1 MKVRK
6 GGRRFFRK
14 KKKGYSRRFGI
25 QTISLSLIWMPELFC
40 WNCWKFCWCAGA
52 DGELTLLVVNDGTVK
67 WVEFEAKGIPWL
79 CNPPPPFD
87 ENSALEWLRPP
98 FVWLDCPFWR
108 IIRIWKKEIW
118 ICSRVPFKVSSV
130 APAYERTTVR
140 RNFDPY
146 LHFFQ
151 LMLSCY
157 WFKEV
162 YMVKITS

>member
-1 MKVRK
+1 MSTGDKWKFRK

-14 KKKGYSRRFGI
+14 KNLGYSRLEIGI
-25 QTISLSLIWMPELFC
+25 LQTISLSLIWMPELFC
-40 WNCWKFCWCAGA
+40 WNCWKFCCWCAVGA
-52 DGELTLLVVNDGTVK
+52 DGELTLFVVNDGTVKLVEFVK

-118 ICSRVPFKVSSV
+118 ICSRVPFKF
-130 APAYERTTVR
+130 P
-140 RNFDPY
+140 P
-146 LHFFQ
+146 
-151 LMLSCY
+151 
-157 WFKEV
+157 
-162 YMVKITS
+162 